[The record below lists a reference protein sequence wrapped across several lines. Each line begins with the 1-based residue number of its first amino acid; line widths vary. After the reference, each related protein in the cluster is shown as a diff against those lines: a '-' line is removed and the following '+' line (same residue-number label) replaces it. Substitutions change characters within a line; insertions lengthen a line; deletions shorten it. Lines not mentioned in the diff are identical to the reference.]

1 MRELSERETRAM
13 QHEISYAESRREE
26 AAAELRW
33 HQTYVDTWQERV
45 AHWERE
51 LGDLKA
57 RAKSAT

>member
-33 HQTYVDTWQERV
+33 HATYVATWQERV
-45 AHWERE
+45 AHWDSQLSE
-51 LGDLKA
+51 LKA
-57 RAKSAT
+57 RARAT